1 MLNLVGHYIATGLAL
16 LDVTDPFFVLG
27 LVKTLWCLHVVAG
40 AVGGMTE
47 K

>member
-16 LDVTDPFFVLG
+16 LYVTDPFSVLG
-27 LVKTLWCLHVVAG
+27 LVKPLWCPVVAHIVALG
-40 AVGGMTE
+40 P